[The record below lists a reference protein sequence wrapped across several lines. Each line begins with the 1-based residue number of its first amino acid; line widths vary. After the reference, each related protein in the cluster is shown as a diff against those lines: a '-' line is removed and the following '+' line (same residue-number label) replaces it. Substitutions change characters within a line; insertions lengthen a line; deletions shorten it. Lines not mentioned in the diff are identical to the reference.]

1 MSALKFARGWRVA
14 SVVTLA
20 LLCACAT
27 QGGSGDKSGGG
38 RPGDAANGAA
48 AGKAAGAQQAAPNPT
63 PTLLK
68 FDWGNEVDADV
79 FAIREEFTFKG
90 DTERISRLEANFHLH
105 AVRVGDRYSLSFSE
119 LAMKLD
125 GRPIPVSAQPAMI
138 GPITGLVLN
147 YDIAANG
154 DFIGQHDF
162 ERLQA
167 YAERSYT
174 EQNEKLPPE
183 KRPTPE
189 EARQAMKSGSSREV
203 LQLEATR
210 TWGALVGMWAGITMT
225 EGKPLGSE
233 SSVIIPVVNVPLTVQ
248 SKFELVRREE
258 CATGE
263 RRKDCVRLR
272 ATSRPDPA
280 QLAVAQRKLR
290 ESLNGRVE
298 PLAMNGL
305 QVEDRYELLTDPQTM
320 RPRWAEWVRGADIEG
335 AEQGSGLLDSRQ
347 STRTRMIFVYGGD

>member
-1 MSALKFARGWRVA
+1 VFALKFACGWRAA

-20 LLCACAT
+20 LLCACTT
-27 QGGSGDKSGGG
+27 QREAPDSPDKKSSA
-38 RPGDAANGAA
+38 AANGQPT
-48 AGKAAGAQQAAPNPT
+48 GKGSQSQQSAPTPT
-63 PTLLK
+63 PTLLS
-68 FDWGNEVDADV
+68 FDWGSELDADV
-79 FAIREEFTFKG
+79 FAIREEFTFRG
-90 DTERISRLEANFHLH
+90 DRETISRLEANFHLH

-119 LAMKLD
+119 LTMKLD
-125 GRPIPVSAQPAMI
+125 GRPIPESAQPAMM

-183 KRPTPE
+183 KRPTPQ
-189 EARQAMKSGSSREV
+189 EAEQAMKSGSSREV
-203 LQLEATR
+203 LQLEASR
-210 TWGALVGMWAGITMT
+210 TWGALVGMWAGVTMT
-225 EGKPLGSE
+225 EGKPLASE
-233 SSVIIPVVNVPLTVQ
+233 SSVTIPVVNVPLTVQ
-248 SKFELVRREE
+248 STFELVRREE
-258 CATGE
+258 CATGQ

-272 ATSRPDPA
+272 ATSRPNPE

-290 ESLNGRVE
+290 ETLDGRVE
-298 PLAMNGL
+298 PLSMNGL
-305 QVEDRYELLTDPQTM
+305 QVEDRYELLTDPQTL

-335 AEQGSGLLDSRQ
+335 SEQGSGLLQSRH
-347 STRTRMIFVYGGD
+347 STRMRMIFVYGGS